1 MIKKRDEYI
10 ASCSNA
16 FRESK
21 ENRWSQELKH
31 QYEIAKAELESFSGF
46 ARKEIERVT
55 AIREKMFAVTLENFR
70 ILSADYAAKTSKSLK
85 TAAMTP
91 VDGGLESVPG
101 VRIRQKR
108 QGEGKKGKG
117 QEEGNE
123 GRRMEESGKQ
133 KRADDMDRR
142 GAADDEDDEDNA
154 FTSPYSIG
162 DD

>member
-10 ASCSNA
+10 ASCSSA
-16 FRESK
+16 FKESR

-31 QYEIAKAELESFSGF
+31 QYEIAKAELESFSGV

-108 QGEGKKGKG
+108 QGEGQKGKQQQG
-117 QEEGNE
+117 GKKAGEGD
-123 GRRMEESGKQ
+123 MKQ
-133 KRADDMDRR
+133 KRADDKDRK
-142 GAADDEDDEDNA
+142 DDDDDDDNA